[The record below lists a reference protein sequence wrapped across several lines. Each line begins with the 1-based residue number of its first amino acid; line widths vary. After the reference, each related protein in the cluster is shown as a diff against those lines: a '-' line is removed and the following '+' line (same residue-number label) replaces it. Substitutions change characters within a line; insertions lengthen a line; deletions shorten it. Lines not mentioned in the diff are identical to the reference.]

1 MGRGRSGRAGARD
14 RPRGVAVCPRRAG
27 PIRAAAP
34 VGPPPLR
41 LGTRAGPPGSCA
53 LEPGAAQVTALAA
66 ARSGRQSVW
75 QTICHT
81 HTMRTTLDIDDDLM
95 EALMR
100 RLPGK
105 SKTEA

>member
-14 RPRGVAVCPRRAG
+14 RPRGVAVCARRAG

-53 LEPGAAQVTALAA
+53 LEPGAASGNGS
-66 ARSGRQSVW
+66 SGRPKRTPKLVW

-81 HTMRTTLDIDDDLM
+81 RTMRTTLDIDDDLM
-95 EALMR
+95 EAL
-100 RLPGK
+100 
-105 SKTEA
+105 